1 MAPPWPPNPGADRDG
16 DPSHI
21 VAVEFDLA
29 GLEPAPHL
37 DPEGS

>member
-1 MAPPWPPNPGADRDG
+1 LAPTRAPIDG

-21 VAVEFDLA
+21 VTVEFDLA